1 MFKDYI
7 NNLKLTVTQ
16 EMVDRHDYEWATSK
30 KTYSSRANL
39 DSEYL
44 EDNVI
49 ETNEEASRIE
59 VKPDKF
65 LADVKY
71 RNMKIDFKEIASH
84 WYNLKHDSIRYLD
97 AFQKDKLTH
106 FLFFKSN
113 RLRYDNGE
121 KRNQPDVIPVGYEL
135 EFEYLGCYDVMQVM
149 SHLEPLRLN
158 RVRIQTLQEKYGTI

>member
-16 EMVDRHDYEWATSK
+16 DMFDRHEEEWAGPK
-30 KTYSSRANL
+30 KGYSSRANL

-49 ETNEEASRIE
+49 EINEEAIRIE
-59 VKPDKF
+59 GHGRF
-65 LADVKY
+65 LADVEYK
-71 RNMKIDFKEIASH
+71 NMKIDFKEIASN
-84 WYNLKHDSIRYLD
+84 WYNLQHDSMRYLD

-113 RLRYDNGE
+113 RLRYNNRE
-121 KRNQPDVIPVGYEL
+121 YRNQPDVIPVGYEL

-149 SHLEPLRLN
+149 SHLEPPRLN
-158 RVRIQTLQEKYGTI
+158 RVRIETLQEKYGTI

>member
-16 EMVDRHDYEWATSK
+16 EMVDRHDEEWAGPK
-30 KTYSSRANL
+30 KGYSSRANL

-49 ETNEEASRIE
+49 ETNEEAIRIE
-59 VKPDKF
+59 GHGRF
-65 LADVKY
+65 LADVKW
-71 RNMKIDFKEIASH
+71 RNMKIDFKEIASN
-84 WYNLKHDSIRYLD
+84 WYNLQHDSMRYLD

-113 RLRYDNGE
+113 RLRYNNRE
-121 KRNQPDVIPVGYEL
+121 YRNQPDVIPVGYEL

-149 SHLEPLRLN
+149 SHLEPPRLN
-158 RVRIQTLQEKYGTI
+158 RVRIETLQEKYGTI